1 MVFEKEGYT
10 KYESVCNCED
20 FHQRGANFLDWTE
33 KLDLGVT
40 ILLIYSSCV
49 LEYMTLYVTNNFFV
63 FCFLLFPL
71 IFSARVI
78 PDGSSEHLSLAAF
91 PQDPPVQSDGWA
103 KKKKI
108 LINLK
113 NMWRNF
119 LEGSLICE
127 KALDQL
133 ITQLPNGATL
143 QTFPP
148 LHHHSWLA
156 YCPDW
161 KTSWKKNH
169 LKSFLQRVVSQTW
182 AICHIQ
188 ICWRRVRSSCLLL
201 SMVGELAN
209 AQYRHNPLPP
219 TSSVHTK

>member
-1 MVFEKEGYT
+1 MH
-10 KYESVCNCED
+10 
-20 FHQRGANFLDWTE
+20 FH
-33 KLDLGVT
+33 
-40 ILLIYSSCV
+40 
-49 LEYMTLYVTNNFFV
+49 
-63 FCFLLFPL
+63 FLLCSVALFPIYVSAVL
-71 IFSARVI
+71 FFFTFS
-78 PDGSSEHLSLAAF
+78 PLSSLPVSSLMVHVNISLLLHF
-91 PQDPPVQSDGWA
+91 HKIPPVQSDGWA

-133 ITQLPNGATL
+133 ITQLPNGASL
-143 QTFPP
+143 QTFSP

-188 ICWRRVRSSCLLL
+188 ICWRTVGSSCLLL